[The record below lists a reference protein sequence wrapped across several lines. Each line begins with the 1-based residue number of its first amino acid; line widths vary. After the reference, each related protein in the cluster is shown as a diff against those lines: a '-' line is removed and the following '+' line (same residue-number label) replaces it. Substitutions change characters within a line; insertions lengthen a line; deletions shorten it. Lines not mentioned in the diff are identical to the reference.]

1 MNSTDSK
8 KLQNFLKENSTLFN
22 RISPVQFSQS
32 TQKLLSLIFIQ
43 IAKSYEIWKL
53 NSNNISIT
61 KYNKL
66 NYDISYYPTE
76 IQETIISKISKISK
90 FVSVSFNINNRN
102 IVLQIGYTT
111 HSDAQLN
118 NIIKLLYSWLFVCC
132 TFANEKCSQTLT
144 ICLTLTKC
152 KKKLPDNSNEFI
164 SQINANTA
172 YTYPC
177 KENNV
182 LHIYREEEYFK
193 VFIHETFHSFGLD
206 FSSVNNNNSNAKILK
221 LFNANCDVRIFE
233 TYCETWGEL
242 INIMYIAHNSTNWN
256 SNCNKWLDTLIKKT
270 EDMVY
275 TEVKFSMFQCAK
287 VLNYYNISYIDFI
300 TNAPYNLSITEKYK
314 DNTHVLS
321 YYIIKS
327 MFLFNLNEYITQCIS
342 INGYTINFDKSNK
355 IKENIEHYCNI
366 VNKLYKNKQYM
377 DMLEILQ
384 SWFSS
389 NISSKIVNTTLRMS
403 IHDI

>member
-1 MNSTDSK
+1 MQINSTDSRK
-8 KLQNFLKENSTLFN
+8 IQKFIKDNSTLFN
-22 RISPVQFSQS
+22 RIPPVRFSQN

-53 NSNNISIT
+53 NSNNISII

-76 IQETIISKISKISK
+76 IQESILSKISK
-90 FVSVSFNINNRN
+90 FVTVNFNIDNRN
-102 IVLQIGYTT
+102 IILQIGYTN
-111 HSDAQLN
+111 HSDSQIN
-118 NIIKLLYSWLFVCC
+118 NIIKHLYSWLFVCSK
-132 TFANEKCSQTLT
+132 FASEKCSQTLR
-144 ICLTLTKC
+144 ICLSLTKC
-152 KKKLPDNSNEFI
+152 KKKLPNNSNEYI

-177 KENNV
+177 KENNE

-206 FSSVNNNNSNAKILK
+206 FSSVNNSNSNAKILK

-242 INIMYIAHNSTNWN
+242 INIMYITHNSTKWY
-256 SNCNKWLDTLIKKT
+256 SNYNKWLDTLIKKT
-270 EDMVY
+270 EDLVY
-275 TEVKFSMFQCAK
+275 TEIKFSMFQCAK

-327 MFLFNLNEYITQCIS
+327 MFLFNLNEYITQCIAIS
-342 INGYTINFDKSNK
+342 GYTINFDKSTK
-355 IKENIEHYCNI
+355 IKENIEQYCNI
-366 VNKLYKNKQYM
+366 VNELYKNKQYM

-384 SWFSS
+384 IRFAS
-389 NISSKIVNTTLRMS
+389 NINSKIVNTTLRMS
-403 IHDI
+403 IYDI